1 MQTPQTSHELTHEDL
16 QDPSLPSNLATI
28 DLTPIAH
35 LDPTLQKIIVAVHNN
50 LSGRAENMIL
60 VSLEP
65 GKDIGGEFSVT
76 DGILKMIKMGYT
88 GDRLIQLLKKVLDH
102 PWEHTAFDS
111 FFTEFEELY
120 DFFDGHPETFLEWAM
135 QYALSGFEY
144 FFVHDIA
151 DGHIPKEHGE
161 LVFRKMGELLYT
173 VQDDLCRE
181 SCFYEC
187 EREALYDYA
196 RWPQMFEGKIDEM
209 IAIYENAASVT
220 EADFRLYV
228 RLNLTAT
235 ASDSFQEKVD
245 EIANGFQDEEKKKR
259 MYDVATCGL
268 DAWLREESS
277 RGVIRIGEL
286 IDLCRKIVELEIM
299 DDYSVWII
307 MRDKPEALIDLLY
320 GAGLLNGSGKFG
332 EKLLEFMALQDEIN
346 NIHKEM
352 VRIMVRDSVT
362 DGVGRGLRERIEV
375 AKEMAHRFPD
385 IFAKFYDL
393 FQLEKLLPLV
403 ELTAGTKTGT
413 SRFAPVVALA
423 QRDGLLL
430 LDGPNAGA
438 LTTIVGQRNALEQ
451 CLADDIAASNTDK
464 VISEADE
471 MITRAY
477 EESKMLMPVGSKL
490 HIEGRISGKVM
501 EVLAGLGI
509 YSTGFQSAHAQQAI
523 VLPPTPTSF
532 EQKAI
537 VQLLRSSGLMGN
549 HHIQITASGEWPN
562 ELCGIVCATTLLA
575 TQVGQIFEEGAFS
588 TNQIEQAAS
597 RMMLRGAGIRQY
609 GLSYDIAD
617 KSPGR
622 TDKLGSADIGDID
635 IYQFMATMAAHAHLN
650 GALKPLMEMYTEEF
664 RFILAKH
671 GLLDALTIG
680 TWVSDRDED
689 SRASIEDLKL
699 HEEMIGEFC
708 RAWFEAQE
716 KEDGGVHREI
726 RALLARVYQTFQIM
740 RHTLTSIPPLLP
752 AEVAA

>member
-1 MQTPQTSHELTHEDL
+1 MQTLQTSRELTHEDL
-16 QDPSLPSNLATI
+16 QDPLLPSNLATI

-35 LDPTLQKIIVAVHNN
+35 LDPTLQKIIVAVHGN
-50 LSGRAENMIL
+50 LAARAENMIL

-65 GKDIGGEFSVT
+65 GKDTCGEFSVT

-102 PWEHTAFDS
+102 PWEHTAFDA
-111 FFTEFEELY
+111 FFEKFEELY
-120 DFFDGHPETFLEWAM
+120 DFFDGHPETFLEHTV
-135 QYALSGFEY
+135 QYELCGFEY

-161 LVFRKMGELLYT
+161 LVFRKMGELLHT

-187 EREALYDYA
+187 ERDVLYDYA

-209 IAIYENAASVT
+209 IAIYQNAASVT

-228 RLNLTAT
+228 RINLTAT
-235 ASDSFQEKVD
+235 ASDSFQERVD
-245 EIANGFQDEEKKKR
+245 EIANGFQNEEKRER

-268 DAWLREESS
+268 DSWLREESS

-299 DDYSVWII
+299 DDNSVWII
-307 MRDKPEALIDLLY
+307 MRDNPNILIDLIY
-320 GAGLLNGSGKFG
+320 GSGKFG
-332 EKLLEFMALQDEIN
+332 ERLAKFLQLQEEIDG
-346 NIHKEM
+346 IHKTM
-352 VRIMVRDSVT
+352 VQTMDRDDMTERAGRSIRARI
-362 DGVGRGLRERIEV
+362 IE
-375 AKEMAHRFPD
+375 AKEKAEKFPD
-385 IFAKFYDL
+385 VFSNFYEL
-393 FQLEKLLPLV
+393 LQLEKLLPLV
-403 ELTAGTKTGT
+403 ELTAGTKTGM
-413 SRFAPVVALA
+413 SRFAAVVALA

-438 LTTIVGQRNALEQ
+438 LPRIVGQRNAIERCL
-451 CLADDIAASNTDK
+451 LADDIVASSADQL
-464 VISEADE
+464 ISEADE
-471 MITRAY
+471 MIARAY
-477 EESKMLMPVGSKL
+477 VESAMLMPVGSKL
-490 HIEGRISGKVM
+490 HIEGRMSGKVM
-501 EVLAGLGI
+501 EILSGLGI
-509 YSTGFQSAHAQQAI
+509 YSTGFQSAHSQQAI

-532 EQKAI
+532 EQKAM
-537 VQLLRSSGLMGN
+537 VQLLRSFGLIGN

-575 TQVGQIFEEGAFS
+575 TQVGQMFEEGAFY

-617 KSPGR
+617 RSPGR

-650 GALKPLMEMYTEEF
+650 GALKPLMEVYTEEF

-671 GLLDALTIG
+671 GLLDALTMG
-680 TWVSDRDED
+680 TWVSDRDENAKD
-689 SRASIEDLKL
+689 SIEDLRL
-699 HEEMIGEFC
+699 HEKMIGEFC
-708 RAWFEAQE
+708 KAWFEAQE

-726 RALLARVYQTFQIM
+726 RALLARIYQSFKII

-752 AEVAA
+752 TEVAA